1 MELTQIAFLGVL
13 LLVGVGLY
21 GLLVLRNLIQI
32 IIALQIL
39 AKGAALALVWAGNV
53 AGQPQLGQSLAL
65 TVIVTDTMV
74 AVVALAL
81 ALQIHRRFGT
91 LDIRALPGG
100 ES

>member
-1 MELTQIAFLGVL
+1 MELTQIALLGVL

-21 GLLVLRNLIQI
+21 GLLILRNLIQI
-32 IIALQIL
+32 VIALQIL
-39 AKGAALALVWAGNV
+39 AKGAALALVWAGNA

-65 TVIVTDTMV
+65 TVIVADTMV

>member
-1 MELTQIAFLGVL
+1 MELAQIAFLGTL
-13 LLVGVGLY
+13 LMVGVGLY
-21 GLLVLRNLIQI
+21 GLLILRNLIQI

-39 AKGAALALVWAGNV
+39 AKGAALALVWAGTV

-65 TVIVTDTMV
+65 TVIVADTMV

>member
-1 MELTQIAFLGVL
+1 MELAQIAFLGTL

-21 GLLVLRNLIQI
+21 GLLILRNLIQI
-32 IIALQIL
+32 VIALQIL

-65 TVIVTDTMV
+65 TVIVADTMV

>member
-1 MELTQIAFLGVL
+1 MELAQIAFLGTL
-13 LLVGVGLY
+13 LMVGVGLY
-21 GLLVLRNLIQI
+21 GLLILRNLIQI
-32 IIALQIL
+32 VIALQIL

-65 TVIVTDTMV
+65 TVIVADTMV